1 MQMTRCQAVAA
12 TREIIEI
19 TFVLHQKLHNKEKR
33 TKVWTIDIFFKFFNL
48 KNLSSAGKRT
58 AQLYTER
65 FTRP

>member
-33 TKVWTIDIFFKFFNL
+33 TKDWTIDIFFNFLTL
-48 KNLSSAGKRT
+48 KT
-58 AQLYTER
+58 
-65 FTRP
+65 

>member
-33 TKVWTIDIFFKFFNL
+33 TKVWTIDIFFNFLTL
-48 KNLSSAGKRT
+48 KT
-58 AQLYTER
+58 
-65 FTRP
+65 